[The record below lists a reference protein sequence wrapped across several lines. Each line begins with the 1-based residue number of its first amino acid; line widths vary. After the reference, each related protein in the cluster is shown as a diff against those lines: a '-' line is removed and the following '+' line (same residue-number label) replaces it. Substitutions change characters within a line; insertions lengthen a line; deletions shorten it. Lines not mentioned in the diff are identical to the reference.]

1 MIQLDWQINSTTAWL
16 LTGDHWPGFTIQALF
31 VVGEWMNGFSITLVC
46 CLPAYWLSSA
56 TSCEAFVHGSLT
68 LSRRHCR
75 AMPMDCNWLRQIWD
89 TVGDN
94 FHTMSFPFSVKFQ
107 CHVLLFQVR
116 YFDNR
121 WQALYNYINAIKR
134 RPLWM
139 KTKVNP
145 SRPRARRI
153 SRVYPKRPI
162 GYFRSRYHNDGI
174 SQRRSEFWH
183 SRRIIITAHRY
194 AERALS

>member
-1 MIQLDWQINSTTAWL
+1 MNSATASVLGCWLETGLHHSSIVCCWWMNEWL
-16 LTGDHWPGFTIQALF
+16 LNYASFVVYQHIDSYQQPAAKPLFTDHWHC
-31 VVGEWMNGFSITLVC
+31 S
-46 CLPAYWLSSA
+46 
-56 TSCEAFVHGSLT
+56 
-68 LSRRHCR
+68 SRRHRR

-94 FHTMSFPFSVKFQ
+94 FHTMSFPFSVKCQ

-116 YFDNR
+116 YFDHR

-145 SRPRARRI
+145 SRPARRI
-153 SRVYPKRPI
+153 SRAYPKRPI

-174 SQRRSEFWH
+174 SQRWRTCSEFWH
-183 SRRIIITAHRY
+183 SRRIIITALRY